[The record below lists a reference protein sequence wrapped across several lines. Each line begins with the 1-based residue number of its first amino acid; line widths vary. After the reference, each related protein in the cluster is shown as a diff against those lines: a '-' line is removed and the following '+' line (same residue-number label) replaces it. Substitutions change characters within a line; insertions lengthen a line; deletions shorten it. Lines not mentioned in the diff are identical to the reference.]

1 MWISLLSS
9 VGSEKK
15 RWLLN
20 QKFKQY
26 ALIVLGGSKF
36 IVIEGRDF
44 FFFSCLIDV
53 FVIYIKCTHQQLHC
67 KLFKIQV
74 LHEKIMYNSMA
85 TTTMVTHYNL
95 VELSVLLQWR
105 RSSPVTTPG
114 FCIVHVDQHWC
125 WCRWKGSSEPSGS
138 IH

>member
-95 VELSVLLQWR
+95 VELSVLLIDWLIDWIYSDKNTARTYSKYKHVLNNR
-105 RSSPVTTPG
+105 RKDKKT
-114 FCIVHVDQHWC
+114 
-125 WCRWKGSSEPSGS
+125 R
-138 IH
+138 

>member
-95 VELSVLLQWR
+95 VELSVLLIDWLIDWIYSDKNTARTYSKYKHTNAMTQ
-105 RSSPVTTPG
+105 
-114 FCIVHVDQHWC
+114 
-125 WCRWKGSSEPSGS
+125 E
-138 IH
+138 